1 MAACNWQPYGLQAAA
16 CTSSAAWPCCWRR
29 ELRLVGNHMHALWQA
44 LHAAPPPQV
53 TSHCIFGPDYCRLL
67 PMVGAGGG
75 GRFALV
81 LRRPS
86 PSLLSLE
93 GGSSFWCGNLLR
105 LWDLCQ
111 QTLQSGGGIQLVLVE
126 SACMCVVLEGPPHT
140 AVRDSSPAFKIVALY
155 LLFQGSSCAAQYA
168 CTLHLLVNGVC
179 VIFDSLLCCRPSA
192 SKAACVQ
199 LWNLRLSTLEVSNT
213 LFLGSVGCCT
223 VRANTSCLAERLYM
237 ARLWAGCALGDRVSS
252 VHDCKASA
260 CSSCCASR
268 GLRRSTDLHLLV
280 QWIGHSSAGTRA
292 MQWQGCCAPAH
303 LFRVWDSHHSG

>member
-1 MAACNWQPYGLQAAA
+1 M
-16 CTSSAAWPCCWRR
+16 
-29 ELRLVGNHMHALWQA
+29 
-44 LHAAPPPQV
+44 
-53 TSHCIFGPDYCRLL
+53 
-67 PMVGAGGG
+67 
-75 GRFALV
+75 
-81 LRRPS
+81 
-86 PSLLSLE
+86 
-93 GGSSFWCGNLLR
+93 R

-268 GLRRSTDLHLLV
+268 GLRGSTDLHFSSLGLMCLCILCPTHLKLSFYV
-280 QWIGHSSAGTRA
+280 CRNACGPVRTHVGHSLRVCGGSAGG
-292 MQWQGCCAPAH
+292 QGQQQLPAVPRQH
-303 LFRVWDSHHSG
+303 GVWRDTACGLRG